1 MVSLGCPKNFVD
13 TEVMAGVLVSNGFGL
28 TFAPEEADYYLVNTC
43 AFIPPARDEARAN
56 LEAAIDWKSKMG
68 GDSKVIVTGCLIQW
82 DRLET
87 FHKEY
92 PEVDAWIG
100 IDEVPNIASILKD
113 LKSGKQKGDRY
124 LCQVKPEFIYN
135 EKIPRLQLTL
145 PHIAYLK
152 IAEGCNNRCSYCSI
166 PDIRGDL
173 RSRTISSIIT
183 EAQNLLENGVR
194 ELLLI
199 GQDITAFGNDNNSGE
214 NLAKLI
220 KELDKFEGDYWIR
233 LLYTHPAH
241 FTDTLID
248 TLAESKH
255 ALPYIDMPLQHIS
268 DNILQSMRRKVDG
281 QQVRA
286 LLKKL
291 RERIPDIS
299 VRTTF
304 ITGYPGETE
313 ENFNELKQFIT
324 EQKFE
329 RLGVFSYYPE
339 PGTPA
344 AELQPQVPKEIGEA
358 RAAELME
365 LQAKISLK
373 LNNQLVGKQ
382 FDVIV
387 DFVDNDIAVGRTRMD
402 APEIDN
408 NVAITDAQNVE
419 PGEFHRVVITDADE
433 YDLVAK
439 TV

>member
-28 TFAPEEADYYLVNTC
+28 TFAPEEAEYYLVNTC
-43 AFIPPARDEARAN
+43 AFIPPARDEARDN
-56 LEAAIDWKSKMG
+56 LEAAIEWKKEMG
-68 GDSKVIVTGCLIQW
+68 GNSKVIVTGCLIQW

-100 IDEVPNIASILKD
+100 IDEVPNIAGILKD

-152 IAEGCNNRCSYCSI
+152 IAEGCSNRCSYCSI
-166 PDIRGDL
+166 PNIRGDL
-173 RSRTISSIIT
+173 RSRNISSIIT
-183 EAQNLLENGVR
+183 EAKNLLENGVR

-199 GQDITAFGNDNNSGE
+199 GQDITAFGNDNDSGE
-214 NLAKLI
+214 TLAQLI
-220 KELDKFEGDYWIR
+220 KELDKFEGDYWVR

-248 TLAESKH
+248 ALAESKH

-281 QQVRA
+281 QHVRA

-344 AELQPQVPKEIGEA
+344 AELQQVPKEIGEA

-419 PGEFHRVVITDADE
+419 PGEFHKVVITDADE